1 MLKVYGLTKVL
12 CNQYGGFKVATD
24 CH

>member
-1 MLKVYGLTKVL
+1 MLKVYGLNKVL